1 MYFTYLINLI
11 TVLILL
17 TGSCTDSRTEP
28 TKLGD
33 VKWSIANKEDRTTS
47 VQPLIDGSDVFFYQD
62 GYLKSAKLSTGEIN
76 WTSLVDAN
84 GGAGSFRNLLSDGEN
99 IYLDRGFF
107 FRAYD
112 KETGRL
118 VWNNN
123 YTNDSYTF
131 SGLGGP
137 RISQDES
144 FLYLPRKG
152 KVLKVNKSSGKISM
166 EFIIDRLAPP
176 SIASLQG
183 VTDPIP
189 FGDIL
194 YVPTGY
200 YDTLNVP
207 VLIKGNIFAFSKNT
221 GELIWERKGPN
232 KVWPTDEF
240 ETTDSLLIESPFND
254 IDVFEDYLVAGVGPT
269 IMLLDRLSGEILWHI
284 PLKNRMFTGVP
295 GEENTFGAIDVG
307 LTVDE
312 SGIYLVTLDGTARK
326 LDWETGSEIWSVDI
340 TYSNTSIPTVMDDKL
355 YFNNSGGG
363 GIWVLDATNG
373 RVLFNSRPPGNNG
386 SYISSLGVGNGY
398 MVNIGNLK
406 VYCLYAE

>member
-1 MYFTYLINLI
+1 MYFKYFCNLI
-11 TVLILL
+11 SIFLLL
-17 TGSCTDSRTEP
+17 TGSCTDSRTDP

-33 VKWSIANKEDRTTS
+33 VNWTITNKEDRTTS

-76 WTSLVDAN
+76 WSSLVDAN
-84 GGAGSFRNLLSDGEN
+84 GGAGSFRNLLSDEQN

-123 YTNDSYTF
+123 YTNDGYAF
-131 SGLGGP
+131 AGLGGP

-144 FLYLPRKG
+144 FLYLPRRG
-152 KVLKVNKSSGKISM
+152 KVIKVNKRSGNIIL
-166 EFIIDRLAPP
+166 EFSLDRLIPDGL
-176 SIASLQG
+176 IQG
-183 VTDPIP
+183 ATDPIP
-189 FGDIL
+189 FDNIL
-194 YVPTGY
+194 YVPTAY
-200 YDTLNVP
+200 YDTVNIP
-207 VLIKGNIFAFSKNT
+207 VMTKGNLFAFDKLT

-240 ETTDSLLIESPFND
+240 EATDSLLIASHIYD
-254 IDVFEDYLVAGVGPT
+254 IDVFEDNVVAGLGPT
-269 IMLLDRLSGEILWHI
+269 IILLDRLSGEILWHI

-295 GEENTFGAIDVG
+295 GYENTFGAIDVG

-340 TYSNTSIPTVMDDKL
+340 TYSNTSIPTVMDNKL

-373 RVLFNSRPPGNNG
+373 HVLFNSRPPGNNG